1 MSDAK
6 TEQWLMSGSG
16 IEREGNELPATEE
29 PRLEEEPR
37 LDRGVA
43 LRHVLVFQLKL
54 AADAL
59 RDFLLSPVSLA
70 AFTIDAL
77 RQPPVSKSYY
87 LRLMR
92 LGRRSDHMI
101 NLFGSRR
108 SGARFSIDRAVD
120 DLEVI
125 LRRATRDAAC
135 AERSSQAAGSGG
147 GQHADS

>member
-1 MSDAK
+1 MTGEEIGVA
-6 TEQWLMSGSG
+6 GSSA
-16 IEREGNELPATEE
+16 PVPEE
-29 PRLEEEPR
+29 AR

-77 RQPPVSKSYY
+77 LKPPVSKSYY

-101 NLFGSRR
+101 NLFGTRR
-108 SGARFSIDRAVD
+108 SGAGYSIDRAVD
-120 DLEVI
+120 DLEDL
-125 LRRATRDAAC
+125 LRRGARETAC
-135 AERSSQAAGSGG
+135 AKRASQAKGTDDTSCGDRPPP
-147 GQHADS
+147 ADGFSP